1 MKHKFDI
8 GDFVNTLTIP
18 AATDALVSRMRNRRQ
33 SMEITQKNL
42 ATRSGV
48 SYASIRRFELLG
60 EISLQSLMKIAL
72 ALDCL
77 EDFNEL
83 FKTPAITNLKNL

>member
-1 MKHKFDI
+1 MDNKFDI
-8 GDFVNTLTIP
+8 GEFVDSLTIP
-18 AATDALVSRMRNRRQ
+18 AATKSLVDRMRNRRQ
-33 SMEITQKNL
+33 SMEFTQKKL
-42 ATRSGV
+42 AARSGV

-60 EISLQSLMKIAL
+60 EISLQSLMKIAM

-83 FKTPAITNLKNL
+83 FKMPSVSNLKDL